1 MLSQGRSHWAENRR
15 LTGLK
20 SGEEGWGQGSGTAEN
35 TMGETGIN
43 MEGDVE
49 GKEEGRE
56 RRDQSVGRKDKLLSV
71 LL

>member
-1 MLSQGRSHWAENRR
+1 
-15 LTGLK
+15 
-20 SGEEGWGQGSGTAEN
+20 
-35 TMGETGIN
+35 MGETGIN